1 MKCPIC
7 KAYSDVL
14 ETRKRMD
21 NTTRRRYVCG
31 NIHRFTTIEM
41 IVKYDK
47 PSTEAVRQVRD

>member
-1 MKCPIC
+1 MKCPLC

-31 NIHRFTTIEM
+31 NMHRFTTIET

-47 PSTEAVRQVRD
+47 PPIEAVRQVRN